1 MKERPAMTTDDTAAP
16 NDGTAGKAGPLAF
29 DTSVAHQAR
38 MYDYILGGKDN
49 YAADRAAAEAWVK
62 TDPDAAFSARENR
75 RFLGRAVR
83 YLAGEAEVRQF
94 LDIGTGIPTAGNTH
108 EVAQAIA
115 PEARVVYVDYDPI
128 VLAHA
133 RALLT
138 SGETGDTQYID
149 ADLRDTATIL
159 DRAAEFLDFSRP
171 VAITLVAIL
180 HAIPPA
186 DDPYAIVARL
196 LDAVPPGSYL
206 AASHLG
212 SDLLSQE
219 TREGIE
225 GLSGRVM
232 QQRMTMRSREQV
244 ARFFEGTDL
253 VEPGLVRAEQW
264 RPGPGTDPGA
274 KSCLWCAVGRKR

>member
-1 MKERPAMTTDDTAAP
+1 MTTDETAAP
-16 NDGTAGKAGPLAF
+16 NDSTAGKAGPLAF

-108 EVAQAIA
+108 EVAQAVA

-138 SGETGDTQYID
+138 SGETGDTQYVD

-159 DRAAEFLDFSRP
+159 DRAAAFLDFSRP

-186 DDPYAIVARL
+186 DDPYAIVAKL

-244 ARFFEGTDL
+244 ARFFQGTDL

-264 RPGPGTDPGA
+264 RPEPGTDTTA

>member
-1 MKERPAMTTDDTAAP
+1 
-16 NDGTAGKAGPLAF
+16 
-29 DTSVAHQAR
+29 

-83 YLAGEAEVRQF
+83 YLAGEANVRQF

-108 EVAQAIA
+108 EVAQGIA
-115 PEARVVYVDYDPI
+115 PDARVVYVDYDPI

-186 DDPYAIVARL
+186 DDPYAIVGKL

-244 ARFFEGTDL
+244 ARFFQGTDL

-264 RPGPGTDPGA
+264 RPEPGTDPTA

>member
-1 MKERPAMTTDDTAAP
+1 MTSEDTGAQ
-16 NDGTAGKAGPLAF
+16 GSGAGSKTGPLAF

-49 YAADRAAAEAWVK
+49 YAADRAAAEAWGK

-83 YLAGEAEVRQF
+83 YLAGEAKVRQV

-149 ADLRDTATIL
+149 ADLRDTATIP
-159 DRAAEFLDFSRP
+159 DRAAQFLDCPRP

-186 DDPYAIVARL
+186 DDPYAIVAKL

-206 AASHLG
+206 AAS
-212 SDLLSQE
+212 
-219 TREGIE
+219 
-225 GLSGRVM
+225 
-232 QQRMTMRSREQV
+232 
-244 ARFFEGTDL
+244 
-253 VEPGLVRAEQW
+253 
-264 RPGPGTDPGA
+264 
-274 KSCLWCAVGRKR
+274 

>member
-1 MKERPAMTTDDTAAP
+1 M
-16 NDGTAGKAGPLAF
+16 
-29 DTSVAHQAR
+29 
-38 MYDYILGGKDN
+38 
-49 YAADRAAAEAWVK
+49 
-62 TDPDAAFSARENR
+62 
-75 RFLGRAVR
+75 
-83 YLAGEAEVRQF
+83 
-94 LDIGTGIPTAGNTH
+94 
-108 EVAQAIA
+108 
-115 PEARVVYVDYDPI
+115 
-128 VLAHA
+128 
-133 RALLT
+133 
-138 SGETGDTQYID
+138 
-149 ADLRDTATIL
+149 
-159 DRAAEFLDFSRP
+159 
-171 VAITLVAIL
+171 AIL

-186 DDPYAIVARL
+186 DDPYAIVAKL

-264 RPGPGTDPGA
+264 RPEPGTDPTA
-274 KSCLWCAVGRKR
+274 KSCLWCAVGSKR

>member
-1 MKERPAMTTDDTAAP
+1 MTTDETAAP
-16 NDGTAGKAGPLAF
+16 NDSTAGKAGPLAF

-83 YLAGEAEVRQF
+83 YLAGEAKVRQF

-186 DDPYAIVARL
+186 DDPYAIVGKL
-196 LDAVPPGSYL
+196 LDAVPTGSYL

-244 ARFFEGTDL
+244 ARFFDGTDL

-264 RPGPGTDPGA
+264 RPEPGTDPTA